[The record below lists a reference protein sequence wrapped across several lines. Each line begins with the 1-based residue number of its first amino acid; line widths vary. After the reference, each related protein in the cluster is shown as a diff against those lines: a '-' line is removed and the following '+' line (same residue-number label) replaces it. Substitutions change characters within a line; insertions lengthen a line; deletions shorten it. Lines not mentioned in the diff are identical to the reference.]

1 MPEHWLCC
9 KTDRELISPS
19 CTTGFFKL
27 TIYILRICI
36 FLKCVL
42 FKSDQALTVLQNWQ
56 GANITRLH
64 NWIFQTQ
71 IFQNTFLKSVFST
84 IYFKNLYVSQMCAFQ
99 KWPSVR
105 YYLELMS
112 PCTMFFWNLYFQNAS
127 SEFVLQIYLIVTSTK
142 ECFLKS
148 FENGR
153 SAILWSITCIELSQ
167 TNSKP
172 ILPT

>member
-1 MPEHWLCC
+1 MWV
-9 KTDRELISPS
+9 LI
-19 CTTGFFKL
+19 FFEGAPFYPNWQR
-27 TIYILRICI
+27 TSAR
-36 FLKCVL
+36 
-42 FKSDQALTVLQNWQ
+42 ALTVLQNWQ
-56 GANITRLH
+56 GANITQLH

-71 IFQNTFLKSVFST
+71 IFQNAISKSVFST
-84 IYFKNLYVSQMCAFQ
+84 IYFKNLNFSLMCAFQ

-105 YYLELMS
+105 YCWKLIS

-127 SEFVLQIYLIVTSTK
+127 SEFCLQIYFVTSVK